1 LPYPEIRTS
10 HQVRE
15 LVLQLLDGILAKV
28 AYDNV
33 DIMIARM
40 PDYGARE
47 RGSVVIDALMRCG
60 GSRKRL

>member
-15 LVLQLLDGILAKV
+15 LVLQLLDGILAQV

-40 PDYGARE
+40 PDYGARQ
-47 RGSVVIDALMRCG
+47 
-60 GSRKRL
+60 